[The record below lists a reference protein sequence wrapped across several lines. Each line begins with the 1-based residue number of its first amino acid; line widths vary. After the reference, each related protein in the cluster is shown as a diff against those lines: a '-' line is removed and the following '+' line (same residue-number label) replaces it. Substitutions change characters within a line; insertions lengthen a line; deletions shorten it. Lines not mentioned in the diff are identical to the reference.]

1 MLTVRSDV
9 AAGVQAPDV
18 TAQLRPA
25 IAEIIA
31 GLPPD
36 MRIEEGGAVE
46 ESAKANRALFKIF
59 PVMFLAMLTILV
71 VQLQSFSKLFL
82 VFSTAPLGLIGA
94 SFALLAL
101 DAPFGFNALLGL
113 VALAGM
119 IMRNTVIL
127 VDQIDSDVAAGMA
140 RWDAIVESTASLA
153 PGRAHGPRRNPGDDP
168 AVALGVLGADGD
180 HDDGRPLEAS
190 G

>member
-1 MLTVRSDV
+1 MLTIRSDV

-94 SFALLAL
+94 SFALLAVNRL
-101 DAPFGFNALLGL
+101 
-113 VALAGM
+113 
-119 IMRNTVIL
+119 
-127 VDQIDSDVAAGMA
+127 
-140 RWDAIVESTASLA
+140 
-153 PGRAHGPRRNPGDDP
+153 
-168 AVALGVLGADGD
+168 
-180 HDDGRPLEAS
+180 
-190 G
+190 